1 MANYKTYGMRG
12 ISECVL
18 RLEIGKASITCNF
31 TNGNLQSRQPI
42 PAQYTTANPIVQH
55 AIESCEKYKS
65 GKIFVVSEYTT
76 EPEPEAEPVEEKP
89 KKKAKVAKTTRVMEN
104 VRTYG
109 DAMTA
114 LMTES
119 EVNVGELKDINDC
132 LAKAAELGISFPNLK
147 A

>member
-1 MANYKTYGMRG
+1 MANFKTYGIKG

-18 RLEIGKASITCNF
+18 RLEIGKAKMTCNF

-42 PAQYTTANPIVQH
+42 PAQYTTSNPIVQH
-55 AIESCEKYKS
+55 AIEACERYKS
-65 GKIFVVSEYTT
+65 GKIFVVSEYATD
-76 EPEPEAEPVEEKP
+76 PEPETAPVEEKP
-89 KKKAKVAKTTRVMEN
+89 KKKKVAKTTRVMEN

-109 DAMTA
+109 DAMTV

-119 EVNVGELKDINDC
+119 EVNVAELKNVNDC
-132 LAKAAELGISFPNLK
+132 LDKAAELGISFPNLK

>member
-1 MANYKTYGMRG
+1 MAKIKTYGIRG
-12 ISECVL
+12 ISECVM

-31 TNGNLQSRQPI
+31 TNGDLQSRQPI
-42 PAQYTTANPIVQH
+42 PAQYTTVNPIAQH
-55 AIESCEKYKS
+55 AIESCETYKS
-65 GKIFVVSEYTT
+65 GKIFVVSEYETA
-76 EPEPEAEPVEEKP
+76 PEPETAPVEEEKP
-89 KKKAKVAKTTRVMEN
+89 KKKKVAKTARVMEN

-119 EVNVGELKDINDC
+119 EVNVGELKNINDC